1 MDNVTPNPQSA
12 SPNAAASVA
21 PSPASERS
29 KREAASAP
37 GTPAP
42 GMRGTAAPGTP
53 ALALFMDVLGV
64 ALFAL
69 FARIAHQTEEM
80 PLNFSGW
87 MQTVWPFF
95 LGAVAGWVLLALTG
109 KVARAI
115 ALSSGVI
122 VWLCTAIA
130 GLAIW
135 GIRHGEI
142 PHWSFIIVASVM
154 SGLLLLGWRAIT
166 GKRAGRAARGVKK

>member
-1 MDNVTPNPQSA
+1 MDNVTPNPQSD

-29 KREAASAP
+29 KREVAS
-37 GTPAP
+37 
-42 GMRGTAAPGTP
+42 APGTP

-87 MQTVWPFF
+87 MQTVWPFL
-95 LGAVAGWVLLALTG
+95 LGAVAGWVLLTLTG
-109 KVARAI
+109 KVARAT

-130 GLAIW
+130 GLTIW

>member
-1 MDNVTPNPQSA
+1 MDNVTPNPQSD

-29 KREAASAP
+29 KREAAS
-37 GTPAP
+37 
-42 GMRGTAAPGTP
+42 APGTP

-87 MQTVWPFF
+87 MQTVWPFL
-95 LGAVAGWVLLALTG
+95 LGAVAGWVLLALTC
-109 KVARAI
+109 KVARATT
-115 ALSSGVI
+115 LSSGVI

>member
-1 MDNVTPNPQSA
+1 MDNVTPNPQSY

-29 KREAASAP
+29 KREAAS
-37 GTPAP
+37 
-42 GMRGTAAPGTP
+42 APGTP

-87 MQTVWPFF
+87 MQTVWPFL
-95 LGAVAGWVLLALTG
+95 LGAVAGWVLLTLTG
-109 KVARAI
+109 KVARAT

-130 GLAIW
+130 GLTIW

>member
-12 SPNAAASVA
+12 SPNVAASVA

-29 KREAASAP
+29 KREAASVP
-37 GTPAP
+37 D
-42 GMRGTAAPGTP
+42 TP

-87 MQTVWPFF
+87 MQTVWPFL
-95 LGAVAGWVLLALTG
+95 LGAVAGWVLLTLTG
-109 KVARAI
+109 KVARAT

-130 GLAIW
+130 GLTIW

>member
-1 MDNVTPNPQSA
+1 MDNVTPTPNPILPTQ
-12 SPNAAASVA
+12 PR
-21 PSPASERS
+21 PWPLPASERS
-29 KREAASAP
+29 KREVAS
-37 GTPAP
+37 
-42 GMRGTAAPGTP
+42 APGTP

-87 MQTVWPFF
+87 MQTVWPFL
-95 LGAVAGWVLLALTG
+95 LGAVAGWVLLTLTG
-109 KVARAI
+109 KVARAT

-130 GLAIW
+130 PN
-135 GIRHGEI
+135 H
-142 PHWSFIIVASVM
+142 
-154 SGLLLLGWRAIT
+154 LGHP
-166 GKRAGRAARGVKK
+166 AR